1 MNLRRRLPVIAIVLM
16 LALCLG
22 LLAAHREEFPG
33 RRQGGGSQ
41 SLMEK

>member
-1 MNLRRRLPVIAIVLM
+1 MNRRIMAMIAIVLM

-22 LLAAHREEFPG
+22 LLAAHRDEFPG